1 MGDNIWATPEVFNNV
16 HPLLGVPM
24 TMLATVG
31 GLDKIISGKT
41 FR

>member
-1 MGDNIWATPEVFNNV
+1 MITLWATPEVFNNV
-16 HPLLGVPM
+16 HPRLGAPL

-31 GLDKIISGKT
+31 GLDKMIPGKT